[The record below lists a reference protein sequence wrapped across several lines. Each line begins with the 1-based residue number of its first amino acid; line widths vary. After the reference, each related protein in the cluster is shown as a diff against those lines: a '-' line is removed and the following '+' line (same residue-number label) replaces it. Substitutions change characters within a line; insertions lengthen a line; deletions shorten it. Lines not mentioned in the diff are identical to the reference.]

1 MAYRKFTMMLMAVG
15 CVIALQACAGGPP
28 REAIE
33 QRDHPALV
41 TYYKHQAEELREK
54 AKRWDNLAE
63 SYEQHGDPHGKVEP
77 KQHAAHCRA
86 IAQNYRK
93 AADEADALFT
103 EHRAM
108 LPHGMIQ

>member
-1 MAYRKFTMMLMAVG
+1 MIYRRLMMALLAMG
-15 CVIALQACAGGPP
+15 CVVILQACAGGPP

-41 TYYKHQAEELREK
+41 AFYKQQAEEFREK
-54 AKRWDNLAE
+54 AQRWDDLAE
-63 SYEQHGDPHGKVEP
+63 SYERHGDPHGKLEP

-86 IAQNYRK
+86 IAQDYRK
-93 AADEADALFT
+93 AAEEADALVT